1 MVTPALN
8 ADHQRSLLEL
18 AHASI
23 RRGLTGAGPLQP
35 KPADYDAPLQAQR
48 AAFTTLILQQRL
60 RGCIGTTEAVAPLVI
75 AVAESA
81 YSAAFHDPRFT
92 PLTTEEYERIDLSL
106 SLLSIPEP
114 LEFES
119 EDELLAQLQP
129 GVLGLTI
136 AGGGRKG
143 TFLPSVWEQIHS
155 PVEFLQHL
163 KRKAGLGGDLTLEQA
178 WRYTTESF

>member
-1 MVTPALN
+1 MGAPALN
-8 ADHQRSLLEL
+8 ADYQRSLLQL

-23 RRGLTGAGPLQP
+23 RRGLAGAGPLQP
-35 KPADYDAPLQAQR
+35 NPADYDALLQVQR
-48 AAFTTLILQQRL
+48 AAFTTLTLQNRL
-60 RGCIGTTEAVAPLVI
+60 RGCIGTTEAVAPLVV

-81 YSAAFHDPRFT
+81 FSAAFHDPRFT
-92 PLTTEEYERIDLSL
+92 PLTTAEYERIDLSL
-106 SLLSIPEP
+106 SLLSVPEP

-119 EDELLAQLQP
+119 EEDLLAQLQP
-129 GVLGLTI
+129 GVHGLTI

-163 KRKAGLGGDLTLEQA
+163 KSKAGLEGSRSLEQA